1 MLRKRV
7 IPCLDVKDGR
17 VVKGVNFENLTDEG
31 DPVELATRY
40 AEEGAD
46 EIIYLDISAS
56 PQGRGI
62 LLDVVRRTASNVF
75 VPLSVAGGVRTT
87 DDMRAVLRAG
97 ADKVGINTAAVNDPP
112 LINECAAQFGSQCVV
127 VSIDAKWRDDWQSWE
142 VVVNGGRKPTGLD
155 AVKWAEEVVD
165 RGAGE
170 ILLTSIDRDGTKSGF
185 DIELLQAITSRVSV
199 PVIASGGAGTVD
211 HCVKAIT
218 DGHAEAVLAASI
230 FHRQEIT
237 VGEVQDG
244 LVAAGVAARRE
255 SR

>member
-7 IPCLDVKDGR
+7 IPCLDVKNGR

-56 PQGRGI
+56 PEGRGI

-97 ADKVGINTAAVNDPP
+97 ADKVGINTAAVNNPE
-112 LINECAAQFGSQCVV
+112 LINDCATQFGSQCVV

-142 VVVNGGRKPTGLD
+142 VVVNGGRTPTGLD
-155 AVKWAEEVVD
+155 ALKWAEEVVE

-185 DIELLQAITSRVSV
+185 DIALLQAITSLVSV

-211 HCVKAIT
+211 HCVEAIT
-218 DGHAEAVLAASI
+218 DGNAEAVLAASI

-237 VGEVQDG
+237 VGEVQEG

-255 SR
+255 SA

>member
-56 PQGRGI
+56 PEGRGI

-75 VPLSVAGGVRTT
+75 VPLSVAGGVRTPE
-87 DDMRAVLRAG
+87 DMRAVLRAG
-97 ADKVGINTAAVNDPP
+97 ADKVGINTAAVNNPD
-112 LINECAAQFGSQCVV
+112 LITECATQFGTQCVV
-127 VSIDAKWRDDWQSWE
+127 VSIDAKWRDDWASWE
-142 VVVNGGRKPTGLD
+142 VVVNGGRTPTGLD
-155 AVKWAEEVVD
+155 ALEWAIEVVE

-185 DIELLQAITSRVSV
+185 DIDLLQAVTSRVSV
-199 PVIASGGAGTVD
+199 PVIASGGAGTVE
-211 HCVKAIT
+211 HCVSAIT
-218 DGHAEAVLAASI
+218 EGHAEAVLAASI
-230 FHRQEIT
+230 FHRKEIT
-237 VGEVQDG
+237 VDDVQAG
-244 LVAAGVAARRE
+244 LIAAGVPARRE
-255 SR
+255 AS